1 MDKILNDFTSLVR
14 KAVDEY
20 HMIDDGE
27 TVAVGV
33 SGGKD
38 SMLLLRSLQHLS
50 TYYPKRFQVEA
61 VTVELGFEGM
71 DFAPVADMCR
81 ELDIPYTCLKTDI
94 KEIVFDVRQ
103 EDNPCSL
110 CAKMRRGALNDAI
123 RARGISKL
131 ALGHHFDDAVETF
144 MYDVT
149 AGEVLVGGKDVR
161 TYDVETLRQN
171 VSVVLQNNVLF
182 SGTIL
187 ENLRWG
193 SENADEEDCA
203 EACRLACADEFIS
216 KMPEGYN
223 TRIEQGGTNISG
235 GQKQRL
241 CIARALLMHP
251 KILILDDSTSAVDT
265 ATDAKIRKAFAQH
278 IPNTTKLIISQR
290 VASVQDAD
298 KILVLDNGTVNGFG
312 THAQLMASNAIYRD
326 VYESQTSG
334 SGDFD
339 ERGED

>member
-20 HMIDDGE
+20 HMIDGGE

-50 TYYPKRFQVEA
+50 TYYPKHFQVEA

-71 DFAPVADMCR
+71 DFTPVADMCR
-81 ELDIPYTCLKTDI
+81 ELEIPYTCLKTDI

-144 MYDVT
+144 MMSLLFEGRLSCFRPVT
-149 AGEVLVGGKDVR
+149 YMDRSGVTQIRPLIYAGEQKIANVAAALELPI
-161 TYDVETLRQN
+161 VENPCPMDKTSKRWEIKQMLKTM
-171 VSVVLQNNVLF
+171 SVDYPDMKTKVFGAMQRMPLP
-182 SGTIL
+182 G
-187 ENLRWG
+187 W
-193 SENADEEDCA
+193 APDE
-203 EACRLACADEFIS
+203 
-216 KMPEGYN
+216 
-223 TRIEQGGTNISG
+223 
-235 GQKQRL
+235 
-241 CIARALLMHP
+241 CI
-251 KILILDDSTSAVDT
+251 K
-265 ATDAKIRKAFAQH
+265 
-278 IPNTTKLIISQR
+278 
-290 VASVQDAD
+290 
-298 KILVLDNGTVNGFG
+298 
-312 THAQLMASNAIYRD
+312 
-326 VYESQTSG
+326 E
-334 SGDFD
+334 
-339 ERGED
+339 